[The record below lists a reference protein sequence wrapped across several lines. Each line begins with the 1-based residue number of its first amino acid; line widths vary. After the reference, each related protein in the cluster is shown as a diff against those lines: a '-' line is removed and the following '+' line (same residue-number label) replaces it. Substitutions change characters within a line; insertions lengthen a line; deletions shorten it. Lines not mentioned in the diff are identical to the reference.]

1 MIDISQIVSNAA
13 STAASSRN
21 ANNTGGADAKPQ
33 GFGDALARA
42 RSEDRTS
49 SNQSA
54 GSNKCADSAPAR
66 ADANGKDGAAADN
79 GPAQA
84 TQASQG
90 NAVAAKPSR
99 RQDKEDE
106 QGQEVAAGSAATSA
120 AAALA
125 ALLAPQAAQPATP
138 AANGAQTAAAG
149 LPGTAAL
156 GTQAGLKDL
165 TAPALATTAATT
177 PDAAAPASSAA
188 ADTLATIASQ
198 RAALQPAP
206 QTPASTQAAATDKP
220 AATPASDAAKASPDL
235 AASLAA
241 AVAGQQAGKGQS
253 GAGQQDTAG
262 QPYKAQLQLGEAS
275 KDSKPQVAATAA
287 PANPMQLAAAMR
299 AAEPAST
306 EAAPAGMAATP
317 MMAAS
322 TMAASQAPTAG
333 GLSPATS
340 LPIAPPV
347 GDGQWPQALGQQMVR
362 LSTQGNHTAELQLN
376 PPDLG
381 PLKVVLN
388 VVNDQA
394 QAQFVSPHAAV
405 RAAVEAALPQLR
417 TALADNGIQLGQTS
431 VGADSFA
438 GQAGNGQQQQQRQPG
453 GPQNGFGT
461 LAGATAPVNAGP
473 AAPVAR
479 TLARGEVDT
488 FA

>member
-13 STAASSRN
+13 STATSPRN
-21 ANNTGGADAKPQ
+21 ANNAGSTDAKTQ

-54 GSNKCADSAPAR
+54 GSNKNADCAPAR
-66 ADANGKDGAAADN
+66 ADANGTDGAAAGND
-79 GPAQA
+79 PAQA
-84 TQASQG
+84 AQG

-106 QGQEVAAGSAATSA
+106 QGQEVAADPAAQSA

-149 LPGTAAL
+149 LPGTAGL
-156 GTQAGLKDL
+156 GTQASLKD
-165 TAPALATTAATT
+165 PALATTAATT

-220 AATPASDAAKASPDL
+220 AAAPAGDAAKASPDL

-253 GAGQQDTAG
+253 GAGQQDTSG
-262 QPYKAQLQLGEAS
+262 QPYKAQLQFGEAS

-287 PANPMQLAAAMR
+287 PANPMQLAAAIR

-306 EAAPAGMAATP
+306 EAAPAGVAATP

-322 TMAASQAPTAG
+322 TMAASLAPTAG

-362 LSTQGNHTAELQLN
+362 LATQGNHTAELQLN

-453 GPQNGFGT
+453 SPQNGFGT
-461 LAGATAPVNAGP
+461 LAGATTAPLNAGP
-473 AAPVAR
+473 ATPVTR